1 VNQSLSCS
9 VRKKQTQGSG
19 TEILGKI
26 PGLRKHYVTEEGRN
40 PFSQTPSAYV
50 PPSV

>member
-1 VNQSLSCS
+1 

-19 TEILGKI
+19 IEMLGKI

-40 PFSQTPSAYV
+40 PCSETPLAYV